1 MKYSELNERERK
13 AKLHVIDQDWEIHS
27 KWRAESLDIITKHL
41 FTLNSG
47 GLLASL
53 AYLAA
58 KEEAN
63 GVNTLI
69 WLFFAGTACV
79 VLRATIDYYMSE
91 SRLALLRKDIGR
103 FYDYEID
110 FEEYVKRLN
119 KRAGSSDI
127 LLHLLGWSSAILF
140 TIAISIG
147 VSTIQPEADPV
158 GSINFE
164 SLRSSS

>member
-1 MKYSELNERERK
+1 MKYSELDERERK

-27 KWRAESLDIITKHL
+27 KWRVESLDIITKHL

-58 KEEAN
+58 KEEVN

-79 VLRATIDYYMSE
+79 VLRAAIDYYMSE
-91 SRLALLRKDIGR
+91 SRLASLRRDVGR
-103 FYDYEID
+103 FYNDEIE
-110 FEEYVKRLN
+110 FEEYVERLN

-147 VSTIQPEADPV
+147 VSTIQPESDPV
-158 GSINFE
+158 GSINSE
-164 SLRSSS
+164 SLRSSP